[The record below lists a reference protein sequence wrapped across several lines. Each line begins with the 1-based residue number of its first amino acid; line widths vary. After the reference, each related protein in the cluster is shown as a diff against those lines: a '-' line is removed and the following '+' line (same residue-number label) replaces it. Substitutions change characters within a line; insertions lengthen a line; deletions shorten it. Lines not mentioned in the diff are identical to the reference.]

1 MIVEPIKNSPLPALP
16 SELLWDDRTIDAIE
30 LAEREL
36 EKAEVERLAAR
47 IASLKEES

>member
-1 MIVEPIKNSPLPALP
+1 MFKPFSSKPLPALP
-16 SELLWDDRTIDAIE
+16 EELLWDDQTALAIE

-36 EKAEVERLAAR
+36 EKAEVERLATK